1 MLISRVF
8 WDVGKC
14 FDSYVVLNWSEWPLS
29 GRSLGSIVRTQKGKK
44 AQLRSALLRPTTYRL
59 QHDTVTSSTENSSW
73 TGRCGSTA
81 SHVKYSFFKNQGHEE
96 SRVLLAH
103 QGNTCSK
110 VNCP

>member
-1 MLISRVF
+1 MLIFRAF

-81 SHVKYSFFKNQGHEE
+81 SHAKY
-96 SRVLLAH
+96 
-103 QGNTCSK
+103 
-110 VNCP
+110 